1 MNDSKGSKEVPETFK
16 VLLKNAN
23 LELDV
28 PADKPIY
35 QAALEAGVQLPIGC
49 DYGGCITC
57 AAKLIEGRVRQPGA
71 SALNKRQ
78 SQAGY
83 VLLCVARPKSD
94 CVIEEGVESHDQLY
108 MNPFTGKVSP
118 N

>member
-1 MNDSKGSKEVPETFK
+1 MSDDSSKRDVAPMYK
-16 VLLKNAN
+16 VELKNAGVT
-23 LELDV
+23 LSVSAEQ
-28 PADKPIY
+28 PIY

-57 AAKLIEGRVRQPGA
+57 AAKLIEGSVRQPGA
-71 SALNKRQ
+71 SALNSRQ
-78 SQAGY
+78 SKAGY

-94 CVIEEGVESHDQLY
+94 CVVEEGVESHNELY
-108 MNPFTGKVSP
+108 MNPFTGKLSS